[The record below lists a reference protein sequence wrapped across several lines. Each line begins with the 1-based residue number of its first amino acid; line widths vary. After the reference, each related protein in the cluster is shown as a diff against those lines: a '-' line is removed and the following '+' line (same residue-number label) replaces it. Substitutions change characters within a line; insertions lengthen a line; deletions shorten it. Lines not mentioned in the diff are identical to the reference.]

1 MKLSIDYNTARY
13 TINSYEPGNIQV
25 NNQSYEKSLIITPES
40 LHLQW
45 NPGQIDDLT
54 EVHIDAILELKP
66 EIILLGTGT
75 TLKFP
80 GQQLM
85 IHALTK
91 GVGIEVMDTG
101 AACRTYNVLSAE
113 DRNVAAALIIG

>member
-1 MKLSIDYNTARY
+1 MKLSIDYNTSRY
-13 TINSYEPGNIQV
+13 TINSYEAGLIVV
-25 NNQSYEKSLIITPES
+25 NNQSYEKSLLISAES

-45 NPGQIDDLT
+45 NPG
-54 EVHIDAILELKP
+54 HIDELTKDHIDSILELKP

-75 TLKFP
+75 ELKFP

-85 IHALTK
+85 IHALTQ

-113 DRNVAAALIIG
+113 DRNVVAALIIG